1 MEIKKLVDFKPTCEK
16 LEKIRDMYLFQCTFV
31 DMQEFNKDKISHID
45 GSVVINSQ
53 RVKTEESYIIPL
65 FTKALEI
72 AEKYNYS
79 FPKISNQKYNDYIKV
94 LVSHVGID
102 KRFTS
107 HVARHTYGTY
117 IVAE

>member
-16 LEKIRDMYLFQCTFV
+16 LEKIRDIYLFQCTFV

-79 FPKISNQKYNDYIKV
+79 FPKISNQKYNDYIKA
-94 LVSHVGID
+94 LASHVGID